1 MKTIFRI
8 LFILL
13 IGQGCAALFAQEK
26 YWVYLSDKEG
36 VTFNPYEY
44 FDQKAIDRR
53 IKHGV
58 DLYDLSD
65 FPLRQDYV
73 HTIASMVDTVCGQS
87 RWFNALACI
96 LTLDQKNAVEQ
107 LPFVMSV
114 EPMMSEVRYAYADAE
129 IKIHDGKRS
138 LLEGQTQWLGGP
150 IFSAQGLSGKD
161 VRICI
166 IDAGFPGVDK
176 ADEFA
181 HIRRETRIINTW
193 DFVRNHSNV
202 YKNHSHGSTVMS
214 CIGGISEDSIPIGLA
229 PDAEFLLA
237 RTERI
242 TVEGKSEEED
252 WLMAVE
258 WADKNGADIIN
269 SSLGYTV
276 SLYFKENMNGK
287 TAIISRAA
295 TLAAHKGI
303 LVVNAAGNE
312 GGTSWK
318 YVAAPGDADSV
329 LTVGGIN
336 PWTGIHTTFSS
347 FGPTAD
353 FRMKPNVT
361 AFGHV
366 MAYGRQGLHE
376 TQGTSFASPLVAGFA
391 ACIMQMYPDKKNM
404 EIFDLI
410 QQSSTLYPYYDYAHG
425 YGIPQASFFFDSLP
439 ADTSGRLSK
448 QVITLSSIPTF
459 EVQVNES
466 TIEVVIKDE
475 FFQVNDNVVT
485 DYYSRFKSAWRE
497 SDFFHIFDSFVSED
511 SQIKVEPANYVFYH
525 FEDSDKRLSK
535 YYTVQPMQ
543 KNVLSI
549 PIRPN
554 RNSKLRIH
562 YKGYTYEMDV
572 KEHSESD
579 TNESEENKE
588 GE

>member
-1 MKTIFRI
+1 MKTHWWLIVGVVFQNT
-8 LFILL
+8 LFTVFS
-13 IGQGCAALFAQEK
+13 QQK
-26 YWVYLSDKEG
+26 YWVYLSDKDG

-53 IKHGV
+53 LKHGV
-58 DLYDLSD
+58 DLYDVTD
-65 FPLRQDYV
+65 YPLRQDYV
-73 HTIASMVDTVCGQS
+73 STITSLADSVCGYT
-87 RWFNALACI
+87 RWFNAMACLLTHDQRLAI
-96 LTLDQKNAVEQ
+96 EH
-107 LPFVMSV
+107 LPFVLSV
-114 EPMMSEVRYAYADAE
+114 EPMVSEVTYAHADE
-129 IKIHDGKRS
+129 LGKLHEGKKS
-138 LLEGQTQWLGGP
+138 LLVGQTQWMGGDL
-150 IFSAQGLSGKD
+150 FVAQGLSGKG

-176 ADEFA
+176 AQEFA
-181 HIRRETRIINTW
+181 HIRRESRVIKTW
-193 DFVRNHSNV
+193 DFVSNQPNV

-214 CIGGISEDSIPIGLA
+214 CIGGISEDNIPIGLA

-242 TVEGKSEEED
+242 MVEGKSEEED

-258 WADKNGADIIN
+258 WADRNGADIIN

-295 TLAAHKGI
+295 TLAARKGI

-312 GGTSWK
+312 GGSAWK

-366 MAYGRQGLHE
+366 MAYGSRQGMHE

-391 ACIMQMYPDKKNM
+391 ACVMQLYPDKKNM

-410 QQSSTLYPYYDYAHG
+410 QQSSSLYPYYDYAHG
-425 YGIPQASFFFDSLP
+425 FGIPQASFFVDSTTIDSVYVNAKPVLFHS
-439 ADTSGRLSK
+439 TR
-448 QVITLSSIPTF
+448 PTF
-459 EVQVNES
+459 DVQINQS

-485 DYYSRFKSAWRE
+485 DYYNRFRGLWRE
-497 SDFFHIFDSFVSED
+497 SDFFHILDSFISDD

-525 FEDSDKRLSK
+525 FEENNKRLSK
-535 YYTVQPMQ
+535 YYAVQPMQ

-554 RNSKLRIH
+554 RNTTLRIH
-562 YKGYTYEMDV
+562 YKGYTYEMEV
-572 KEHSESD
+572 KVQSEM
-579 TNESEENKE
+579 ENNIE
-588 GE
+588 NDGE

>member
-1 MKTIFRI
+1 MKTF
-8 LFILL
+8 FGVVVMVVVQHALL
-13 IGQGCAALFAQEK
+13 SVYAQQK
-26 YWVYLSDKEG
+26 YWVFLSDKDG
-36 VTFNPYEY
+36 VTFNPYDY

-53 IKHGV
+53 IKHNV
-58 DLYDLSD
+58 DLVDYTD
-65 FPLRQDYV
+65 FPLRQDYITQV
-73 HTIASMVDTVCGQS
+73 SAIADTICGHS
-87 RWFNALACI
+87 RWFNALACL
-96 LTLDQKNAVEQ
+96 LTENQRIEIEK
-107 LPFVMSV
+107 LPFVV
-114 EPMMSEVRYAYADAE
+114 ATEPMLSEVIYAFADADDLD
-129 IKIHDGKRS
+129 KIHDGKKS
-138 LLEGQTQWLGGP
+138 LLEGQTQWMGGSL
-150 IFSAQGLSGKD
+150 FAAQGLSGKG

-166 IDAGFPGVDK
+166 IDAGFPGVDR
-176 ADEFA
+176 AQEFA
-181 HIRRETRIINTW
+181 HIRRETRIIKTW
-193 DFVRNHSNV
+193 DFVRNQPNV

-214 CIGGISEDSIPIGLA
+214 CIGGISEDNIPIGLA

-242 TVEGKSEEED
+242 MVEGKSEEED

-258 WADKNGADIIN
+258 WADKHGADIIN

-276 SLYFKENMNGK
+276 SLYFRENMNGK

-295 TLAAHKGI
+295 TMAAHKGI

-312 GGTSWK
+312 GGSAWK

-366 MAYGRQGLHE
+366 MAYGNRQGLHE

-391 ACIMQMYPDKKNM
+391 ACVMQLYPEKKNM

-410 QQSSTLYPYYDYAHG
+410 QQSASLYPYYDYAHG
-425 YGIPQASFFFDSLP
+425 FGIPQASYFMESFTNDSVQT
-439 ADTSGRLSK
+439 DNR
-448 QVITLSSIPTF
+448 QVLIHSASPTF
-459 EVQVNES
+459 EVVVNKS
-466 TIEVVIKDE
+466 TIEVVIKDD
-475 FFQVNDNVVT
+475 FFHVNDNVVT
-485 DYYSRFKSAWRE
+485 DYHNRFRGLWRE
-497 SDFFHIFDSFVSED
+497 NDFFHIFDSFISDD

-525 FEDSDKRLSK
+525 FEDENKRLSK

-549 PIRPN
+549 PIKPN
-554 RNSKLRIH
+554 RNTILRIH
-562 YKGYTYEMDV
+562 YKGYTYEMEV
-572 KEHSESD
+572 KEQKDVEAESD
-579 TNESEENKE
+579 KVDE
-588 GE
+588 